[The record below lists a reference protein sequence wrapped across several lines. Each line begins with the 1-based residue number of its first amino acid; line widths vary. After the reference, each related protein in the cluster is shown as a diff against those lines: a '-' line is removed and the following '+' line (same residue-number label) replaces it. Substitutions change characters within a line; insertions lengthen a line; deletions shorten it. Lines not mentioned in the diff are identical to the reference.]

1 MIRAAMSTSHIAL
14 LGDSIFDNAA
24 YTGGA
29 PDVATHLRA
38 LLPPGW
44 GASLLA
50 VDGSTTRDLGPQV
63 AQVDAGVTHVVVSMG
78 GNDALLNSDLLNMP
92 VGSTAEA
99 LVLFGRRIDAFKA
112 SYVAA
117 LDSILALGRPTTV
130 CTVYEGNLGP
140 VEAPLARVALMT
152 FNDVI
157 LRAAFERAVDVIDL
171 RLVCTEASDYANPI
185 EPSGSG
191 GKKIADAIVAAVG
204 ARETRAASRV
214 FARSNR

>member
-1 MIRAAMSTSHIAL
+1 MPAPHIAL

-29 PDVATHLRA
+29 PDVITHLRA
-38 LLPPGW
+38 QLPSGW
-44 GASLLA
+44 RASLLA

-63 AQVDAGVTHVVVSMG
+63 AEIDREVTHVVVSMG
-78 GNDALLNSDLLNMP
+78 GNDALMNSDLLNVP

-99 LVLFGRRIDAFKA
+99 LALFGQRIAAFKA

-117 LDSILALGRPTTV
+117 LEAVRALGRSTTV
-130 CTVYEGNLGP
+130 CTIYEGNLEP
-140 VEAPLARVALMT
+140 MWAPLARVALMT

-157 LRAAFERAVDVIDL
+157 LRVAFERAIDVIDL

-185 EPSGSG
+185 EPSGTG
-191 GKKIADAIVAAVG
+191 GKKIADAIAAAVG
-204 ARETRAASRV
+204 ASAGHATSRV
-214 FARSNR
+214 FGRS

>member
-1 MIRAAMSTSHIAL
+1 MPPRPHIAL
-14 LGDSIFDNAA
+14 LGDSIFDNAV
-24 YTGGA
+24 YTAGA
-29 PDVATHLRA
+29 PDVAAHLRA

-50 VDGSTTRDLGPQV
+50 VDGATTSDLGPQV
-63 AQVDAGVTHVVVSMG
+63 AHVDAGVTHVVVSMG
-78 GNDALLNSDLLNMP
+78 GNDALLNSDLLNRP

-99 LVLFGRRIDAFKA
+99 LALFGRRIDAFKA

-117 LDSILALGRPTTV
+117 LDSILALGRATTV
-130 CTVYEGNLGP
+130 CTIYEGNLGP
-140 VEAPLARVALMT
+140 EEAPLARVALMT

-191 GKKIADAIVAAVG
+191 GKKIAAAIVAAVV
-204 ARETRAASRV
+204 AREGRAASRV
-214 FARSNR
+214 FARPDR